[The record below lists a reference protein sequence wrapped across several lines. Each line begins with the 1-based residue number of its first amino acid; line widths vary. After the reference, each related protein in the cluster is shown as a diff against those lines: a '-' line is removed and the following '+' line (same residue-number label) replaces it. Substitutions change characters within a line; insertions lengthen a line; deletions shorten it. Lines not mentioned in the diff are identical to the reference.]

1 MAGKRSAPR
10 SAPPAL
16 DAVRMSPGQWV
27 ACVATALAI
36 IASLGGYGWYQ
47 GIVGNI
53 TTAQVDTDAWDRPTS
68 VEGVMNLLIIGSDV
82 RSGENANYGEAEGER
97 PDTMLIASINVD
109 NGAATLVNL
118 PRDLVVDLPGCD
130 AVEGYE
136 GMSPHSGMINSAMT
150 FGGVGCQWQ
159 TVEEVTDVHLDHF
172 VMMDFTG
179 FKDMVDAIGGVEM
192 CIPAP
197 IDDPKAHLT
206 LDAGTQT
213 LSGEESLGYVRSRY
227 GQGDGSDLSRIDRQQ
242 EFMGAMLRQVLSSE
256 VMTSPVTITNFL
268 SAVTDSVT
276 TDEELTVET
285 MTDIAIS
292 MREVDLERI
301 QFVTVPNGQ
310 HPADPNRLA
319 MSQPA
324 ASELFAAI
332 NSGAYLEDEEP
343 AEEGEESEEDSGGA
357 APAPADISVQVLNN
371 TGVTGLANEVQGVLL
386 GEGYDVTGIGEPEV
400 RFPELTTVYYAP
412 GEAAAAE
419 LLAGSLENA
428 VTEEVADLPQT
439 LELVIGQDW
448 NGFADGEGSSGPEVS
463 ITEDLGGTTAA
474 GAQESAC

>member
-1 MAGKRSAPR
+1 M
-10 SAPPAL
+10 
-16 DAVRMSPGQWV
+16 RMSPGQWV

-36 IASLGGYGWYQ
+36 IVSLGGYGWYQ

-82 RSGENANYGEAEGER
+82 RSGDNANYGEAEGER

-118 PRDLVVDLPGCD
+118 PRDLVVDLPGCE

-159 TVEEVTDVHLDHF
+159 TVEQATGVHLDHF

-179 FKDMVDAIGGVEM
+179 FKDMVDALGGVEM
-192 CIPAP
+192 CIPEP
-197 IDDPKAHLT
+197 VEDPKAHLT
-206 LDAGTQT
+206 LEAGKQV
-213 LSGEESLGYVRSRY
+213 LDGEDSLGYVRSRY

-242 EFMGAMLRQVLSSE
+242 QFMGAMLRQVLSSE
-256 VMTSPVTITNFL
+256 VMTSPMTITNFL
-268 SAVTDSVT
+268 GAVTDSVT
-276 TDEELTVET
+276 TDEGLTVDT

-292 MREVDLERI
+292 MREVDLERV

-310 HPADPNRLA
+310 HPEDPNRLA
-319 MSQPA
+319 MSADAPA
-324 ASELFAAI
+324 LFAAI
-332 NSGAYLEDEEP
+332 NSGAYLQDEKE
-343 AEEGEESEEDSGGA
+343 EEGEESGDASGGA
-357 APAPADISVQVLNN
+357 EAPAPADISVQVLNN
-371 TGVTGLANEVQGVLL
+371 TGVPGLAREVEGVLL
-386 GEGYDVTGIGEPEV
+386 GEGYNVTGIGEPV
-400 RFPELTTVYYAP
+400 ARFPELTTVYYAP
-412 GEAAAAE
+412 GEAAAAD
-419 LLAGSLENA
+419 LLADSLESA

-448 NGFADGEGSSGPEVS
+448 VGFADGGGSSGPEVS

-474 GAQESAC
+474 STQESAC

>member
-10 SAPPAL
+10 SSGAL
-16 DAVRMSPGQWV
+16 SAMRMSAGQWT

-53 TTAQVDTDAWDRPTS
+53 TTTQVDTDAWDRPTS

-82 RSGENANYGEAEGER
+82 RSGENADYGEAEGER

-118 PRDLVVDLPGCD
+118 PRDLVVDLPGCE

-136 GMSPHSGMINSAMT
+136 GMNPHSGMINSAMT
-150 FGGVGCQWQ
+150 FGGIGCQWLA
-159 TVEEVTDVHLDHF
+159 VEQVTGVHLDHF
-172 VMMDFTG
+172 VMMDFAG

-192 CIPAP
+192 CIPQP
-197 IDDPKAHLT
+197 VDDPKAHLK
-206 LDAGTQT
+206 LDAGLQT
-213 LSGEESLGYVRSRY
+213 LDGEESLGYVRSRY

-256 VMTSPVTITNFL
+256 VMTSPMTITGFL
-268 SAVTDSVT
+268 RAVTDSVT

-292 MREVDLERI
+292 MREVDLGRI

-310 HPADPNRLA
+310 HPDDTNRLI
-319 MSQPA
+319 MRQPDA
-324 ASELFAAI
+324 AELFGAI
-332 NSGAYLEDEEP
+332 NSGTYL
-343 AEEGEESEEDSGGA
+343 EGEEKEESVEE
-357 APAPADISVQVLNN
+357 APDPAEVSLVVLNN
-371 TGVTGLANEVQGVLL
+371 TTVEGLASEVEAVLL
-386 GEGYDVTGIGEPEV
+386 GEGYDVTGTGNPV
-400 RFPELTTVYYAP
+400 ARFPEATTVYYAP
-412 GEAAAAE
+412 GQEAAAD

-428 VTEEVADLPQT
+428 QTAEEAGLSQD

-448 NGFADGEGSSGPEVS
+448 AGFAGGDGSSGSGVS
-463 ITEDLGGTTAA
+463 ITEDLGGTTAEKK
-474 GAQESAC
+474 ESAC

>member
-1 MAGKRSAPR
+1 M
-10 SAPPAL
+10 
-16 DAVRMSPGQWV
+16 RMSAGQWT

-53 TTAQVDTDAWDRPTS
+53 TTTQVDTDAWDRPTS

-82 RSGENANYGEAEGER
+82 RSGENADYGEAEGER

-118 PRDLVVDLPGCD
+118 PRDLVVDLPGCE

-136 GMSPHSGMINSAMT
+136 GMNPHSGMINSAMT
-150 FGGVGCQWQ
+150 FGGIGCQWLA
-159 TVEEVTDVHLDHF
+159 VEQVTGVHLDHF
-172 VMMDFTG
+172 VMMDFAG

-192 CIPAP
+192 CIPQP
-197 IDDPKAHLT
+197 VDDPKAHLK
-206 LDAGTQT
+206 LDAGLQT
-213 LSGEESLGYVRSRY
+213 LDGEESLGYVRSRY

-256 VMTSPVTITNFL
+256 VMTSPMTITGFL
-268 SAVTDSVT
+268 RAVTDSVT

-292 MREVDLERI
+292 MREVDLGRI

-310 HPADPNRLA
+310 HPDDTNRLI
-319 MSQPA
+319 MRQPDA
-324 ASELFAAI
+324 AELFGAI
-332 NSGAYLEDEEP
+332 NSGTYLEDEEKEESVEEAPDP
-343 AEEGEESEEDSGGA
+343 AEVSL
-357 APAPADISVQVLNN
+357 VVLNN
-371 TGVTGLANEVQGVLL
+371 TTVEGLASEVEAVLL
-386 GEGYDVTGIGEPEV
+386 GEGYDVTGTGNPV
-400 RFPELTTVYYAP
+400 ARFPEATTVYYAP
-412 GEAAAAE
+412 GQEAAAD

-428 VTEEVADLPQT
+428 QTAEEAGLSQD

-448 NGFADGEGSSGPEVS
+448 AGFAGGDGSSGSGVS
-463 ITEDLGGTTAA
+463 ITEDLGGTTAEKK
-474 GAQESAC
+474 ESAC

>member
-10 SAPPAL
+10 PSGALSAM
-16 DAVRMSPGQWV
+16 RMSAGQWT

-53 TTAQVDTDAWDRPTS
+53 TTTQVDTDAWDRPTS

-82 RSGENANYGEAEGER
+82 RSGENADYGEAEGER

-109 NGAATLVNL
+109 NGAATLVNQA
-118 PRDLVVDLPGCD
+118 RDLVVDLPGCE

-136 GMSPHSGMINSAMT
+136 GMNPHSGMINSAMT
-150 FGGVGCQWQ
+150 FGGIGCQWLA
-159 TVEEVTDVHLDHF
+159 VEQVTGVHLDHF
-172 VMMDFTG
+172 VMMDFAG
-179 FKDMVDAIGGVEM
+179 FRDMVDAIGGVEM
-192 CIPAP
+192 CIPEP
-197 IDDPKAHLT
+197 VDDPKAHLK
-206 LDAGTQT
+206 LDAGLQT
-213 LSGEESLGYVRSRY
+213 LDGEESLGYVRSRY

-256 VMTSPVTITNFL
+256 VMTSPMTITGFL
-268 SAVTDSVT
+268 RAVTDSVT

-292 MREVDLERI
+292 MREVDLGRI

-310 HPADPNRLA
+310 HPDDTNRLI
-319 MSQPA
+319 MRQPDA
-324 ASELFAAI
+324 AELFEAI
-332 NSGAYLEDEEP
+332 NSGTYLEDEEKEESVEEAPDP
-343 AEEGEESEEDSGGA
+343 AE
-357 APAPADISVQVLNN
+357 ISLVVLNN
-371 TGVTGLANEVQGVLL
+371 TTVEGLASEVEAVLL
-386 GEGYDVTGIGEPEV
+386 GEGYDVTGTGNPV
-400 RFPELTTVYYAP
+400 ARFPEATTVYYAP
-412 GEAAAAE
+412 GQEAAAD

-428 VTEEVADLPQT
+428 QTAEEAGLSQD

-448 NGFADGEGSSGPEVS
+448 AGFAGGDGSSGSGVS
-463 ITEDLGGTTAA
+463 ITEDLGGTTAEKK
-474 GAQESAC
+474 ESAC

>member
-10 SAPPAL
+10 PPGAL
-16 DAVRMSPGQWV
+16 NAMRMSAGQWV
-27 ACVATALAI
+27 ACAATALAI

-53 TTAQVDTDAWDRPTS
+53 TTTQVDTDAWDRPTS
-68 VEGVMNLLIIGSDV
+68 VEGVMNLLIMGSDI
-82 RSGENANYGEAEGER
+82 RSGENAEYGEAEGER

-118 PRDLVVDLPGCD
+118 PRDLLVDLPACE
-130 AVEGYE
+130 AVEGYP
-136 GMSPHSGMINSAMT
+136 GMSAHSGMINSAMT

-159 TVEEVTDVHLDHF
+159 TIEQITGVHLDHF
-172 VMMDFTG
+172 VMMDFAG

-192 CIPAP
+192 CIPQP
-197 IDDPKAHLT
+197 VDDPKAHLT
-206 LDAGTQT
+206 LDAGRQT
-213 LSGEESLGYVRSRY
+213 LNGEESLGYVRSRY

-256 VMTSPVTITNFL
+256 VMTSPMTITNFL
-268 SAVTDSVT
+268 GAVTDSVT
-276 TDEELTVET
+276 TDEELTVDI

-292 MREVDLERI
+292 MREVDLERV

-319 MSQPA
+319 MRQPD
-324 ASELFAAI
+324 ASELFEAI
-332 NSGAYLEDEEP
+332 NSGADLAGGDEEEKP
-343 AEEGEESEEDSGGA
+343 EESGEAEAGPEPSE
-357 APAPADISVQVLNN
+357 ISVQIINN
-371 TGVTGLANEVQGVLL
+371 AGINGLAGEVEGVLL
-386 GEGYDVTGIGEPEV
+386 DQGYNVTGAGNPV
-400 RFPELTTVYYAP
+400 DRVPSSTTVYYAP
-412 GEAAAAE
+412 GQETAAD

-428 VTEEVADLPQT
+428 VTEEVAGLPQT

-448 NGFADGEGSSGPEVS
+448 GGFTGDDSEPDISV
-463 ITEDLGGTTAA
+463 TEDLGGTTAEKKE
-474 GAQESAC
+474 ESAC

>member
-10 SAPPAL
+10 SSSVL
-16 DAVRMSPGQWV
+16 HAVRMSPGQWV
-27 ACVATALAI
+27 ACAATALAI

-68 VEGVMNLLIIGSDV
+68 VEGVMNLLVIGSDI
-82 RSGENANYGEAEGER
+82 RSGENADYGEAEGAR

-118 PRDLVVDLPGCD
+118 PRDLVVELPACE

-136 GMSPHSGMINSAMT
+136 GMNPHSGMINSAMT

-159 TVEEVTDVHLDHF
+159 TVEQVTGVHLDHF

-179 FKDMVDAIGGVEM
+179 FKDMVDALGGVEM

-197 IDDPKAHLT
+197 VEDPKAHLS

-213 LSGEESLGYVRSRY
+213 LNGEDSLGYVRSRY

-268 SAVTDSVT
+268 GAVTESVT
-276 TDEELTVET
+276 TDEELTVDT

-332 NSGAYLEDEEP
+332 NSGSYLEDEEE
-343 AEEGEESEEDSGGA
+343 EEGEDSEEGSGDA
-357 APAPADISVQVLNN
+357 DAPAPADVSVQVLNN
-371 TGVTGLANEVQGVLL
+371 TGISGLAGEVQGVLL
-386 GEGYDVTGIGEPEV
+386 GEGYDVTGIGEPVV

-419 LLAGSLENA
+419 LLAGSLESA
-428 VTEEVADLPQT
+428 VTEEAADLQQT

-448 NGFADGEGSSGPEVS
+448 GGFADGGDSSEPEVS